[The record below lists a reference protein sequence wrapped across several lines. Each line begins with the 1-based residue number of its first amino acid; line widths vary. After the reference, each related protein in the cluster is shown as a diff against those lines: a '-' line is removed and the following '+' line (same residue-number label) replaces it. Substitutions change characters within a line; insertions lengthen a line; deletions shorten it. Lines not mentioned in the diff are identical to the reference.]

1 MRANDEI
8 TLKRLE
14 RFLAVL
20 EAGSVRKG
28 AEGLNYEAQTLS
40 TDLEKLAT
48 ALGLKLFDKVR
59 GRGSTPTVSAR
70 LIEGR
75 VRELLAAA
83 ERLESYAK
91 SLSEGCTGVI
101 SIAAYPVHLERF
113 LARLIAQFASAFPD
127 VSLDLSK
134 VRDDRRRGL
143 GRSLFEELRDGDVDF
158 AMGPP
163 HTDIA
168 GITGVKAY
176 DARIVVL
183 FPEQDPRAN
192 FNQVP
197 IEELRGLPLLTAPRT
212 YFSRDKVQELAAEA
226 GFDLKVVHEGSS
238 PPALR
243 ALGMAGWGV
252 PVLPD
257 DYAVVRSRHHPVLI
271 DAKGHEVLTPVW
283 LHWRTE
289 QSNPAPVS
297 SLVEMARELAAAER
311 ASTGAAAV
319 TS

>member
-1 MRANDEI
+1 MRANDI
-8 TLKRLE
+8 TLRQLE

-28 AEGLNYEAQTLS
+28 AVERNFEPQTFS
-40 TDLEKLAT
+40 SDLEKLAT
-48 ALGLKLFDKVR
+48 ALGVKLFDSVR
-59 GRGSTPTVSAR
+59 GKGSFPTVSAR

-91 SLSEGCTGVI
+91 SLSEGSTGVI

-113 LARLIAQFASAFPD
+113 LARLIAQFASSFPD

-134 VRDDRRRGL
+134 IRDDRRRGL

-163 HTDIA
+163 HTDIP
-168 GITGVKAY
+168 GIEGIKAY

-183 FPEQDPRAN
+183 FPEQDPRASAD
-192 FNQVP
+192 QVP
-197 IEELRGLPLLTAPRT
+197 IEELRNLQLLTAPRT

-289 QSNPAPVS
+289 QSNPAPVPS
-297 SLVEMARELAAAER
+297 FIKLAKELAAAER

-319 TS
+319 SA